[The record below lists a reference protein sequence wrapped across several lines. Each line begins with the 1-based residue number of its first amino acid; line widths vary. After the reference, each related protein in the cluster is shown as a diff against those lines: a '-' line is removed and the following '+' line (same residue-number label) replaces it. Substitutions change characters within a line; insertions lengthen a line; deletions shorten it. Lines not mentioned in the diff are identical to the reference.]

1 MGRIEKMKRLII
13 EEANKRLLGEEKVV
27 KGSSPIILGFLRID
41 ELTVDTLTSKGGG
54 TTIKIS
60 FRGDRMLDN
69 YTDTSENDWMK
80 TISFEENFP
89 TPDGGSRTQTV
100 YTSCDGSEMMMLV
113 SIVLNIYE
121 EGGKEFIKLEDLSV
135 VWKPYPPRSSR
146 NLEKEG
152 IDCLSIFEGMVREGL
167 QLDTPKELKTS
178 DINDIARDYATKS
191 GEIEGS
197 NILISEVSEL
207 RNLLQRNDV
216 TGLTGWMQRLVGKG
230 EGFVGADLKLK
241 NAQQVSNIAKFLE
254 ARMVQALLD
263 EKGKTISDADRKLIK
278 DLLGDIESATSNRAT
293 ILDKLELIETTLR
306 KSKTDSERYLKFYD
320 AEYGDLIPNLS
331 VFRKGTPESPVEEET
346 EVQVTQEDVEDVID

>member
-41 ELTVDTLTSKGGG
+41 EVTVDTLTSKGEG

-80 TISFEENFP
+80 TISYEENFL

-135 VWKPYPPRSSR
+135 VWKPYPPRSNR

-152 IDCLSIFEGMVREGL
+152 IDCLSIFESMVREGL

-178 DINDIARDYATKS
+178 PD
-191 GEIEGS
+191 
-197 NILISEVSEL
+197 
-207 RNLLQRNDV
+207 
-216 TGLTGWMQRLVGKG
+216 GK
-230 EGFVGADLKLK
+230 D
-241 NAQQVSNIAKFLE
+241 
-254 ARMVQALLD
+254 
-263 EKGKTISDADRKLIK
+263 
-278 DLLGDIESATSNRAT
+278 
-293 ILDKLELIETTLR
+293 
-306 KSKTDSERYLKFYD
+306 KFY
-320 AEYGDLIPNLS
+320 EPG
-331 VFRKGTPESPVEEET
+331 G
-346 EVQVTQEDVEDVID
+346 VIDNRLL

>member
-41 ELTVDTLTSKGGG
+41 EVTVDTLTSKGEG

-80 TISFEENFP
+80 TISYEENFL

-135 VWKPYPPRSSR
+135 VWKPYPPRSNR

-178 DINDIARDYATKS
+178 PD
-191 GEIEGS
+191 
-197 NILISEVSEL
+197 
-207 RNLLQRNDV
+207 
-216 TGLTGWMQRLVGKG
+216 GK
-230 EGFVGADLKLK
+230 D
-241 NAQQVSNIAKFLE
+241 
-254 ARMVQALLD
+254 
-263 EKGKTISDADRKLIK
+263 
-278 DLLGDIESATSNRAT
+278 
-293 ILDKLELIETTLR
+293 
-306 KSKTDSERYLKFYD
+306 KFY
-320 AEYGDLIPNLS
+320 EPG
-331 VFRKGTPESPVEEET
+331 G
-346 EVQVTQEDVEDVID
+346 VIDNRLL